1 LYASPPSQPR
11 EERLSWDP
19 SVFPAYPSFSVT
31 DGVVF
36 VASRVL
42 LDFAPGLR
50 VRFTDRERGLERIRG
65 FAERGTSLP
74 VVIYGPEG
82 SGKTALLRQ
91 AIEVLREHGYEVIY
105 IDALAESLGGAVSLT
120 PGIHEALRG
129 LLRSLVGERVQGL
142 VEAVSVLVREALR
155 RLGRPR
161 LAVLL
166 DDVFQ
171 AIGLGRVEAY
181 VKQLLNLIEYPGAEY
196 DRLVVMATSSE
207 GRSRLVLSRHVW
219 SMSLYLWNMD
229 REGLSELYEQL
240 PGDKPGLDTVWR
252 VSGGNP
258 RVLRVLYTMDWS
270 IGDAV
275 AWLVEEKSLATLLR
289 GLQPESLEALRLLVE
304 DPGAAEE
311 RVLGDRELLGLLV
324 DHNLVSVI
332 PERRESLWLDNV
344 PPARDKALGIGG
356 KLAWQTPLHR
366 DAVAYVLQR
375 FWART
380 ASG

>member
-1 LYASPPSQPR
+1 MPSSGRFCPR
-11 EERLSWDP
+11 LAPLSSLAIP
-19 SVFPAYPSFSVT
+19 GVIPVT
-31 DGVVF
+31 D
-36 VASRVL
+36 RVL

-50 VRFTDRERGLERIRG
+50 VRFADRERGLERIRG

-82 SGKTALLRQ
+82 CGKTALLRQ
-91 AIEVLREHGYEVIY
+91 AIMLLRGYGYEVIY
-105 IDALAESLGGAVSLT
+105 IDALAESLGSAVSTT
-120 PGIHEALRG
+120 PGIREALRG
-129 LLRSLVGERVQGL
+129 PLRGLVGEKAWGL
-142 VEAVSVLVREALR
+142 IEAVSVLVREALH
-155 RLGRPR
+155 RLEKPR

-166 DDVFQ
+166 DDAFQ

-196 DRLVVMATSSE
+196 DRLVVVVTSSE
-207 GRSRLVLSRHVW
+207 GRSRLVLSRHAW

-229 REGLSELYEQL
+229 ANGLRELYEQL
-240 PGDKPGLDTVWR
+240 PGKKPGLGTAWR

-258 RVLRVLYTMDWS
+258 RVLRILYAMGWS
-270 IGDAV
+270 IEDAV
-275 AWLVEEKSLATLLR
+275 AWLVEEKNLAALLR
-289 GLQPESLEALRLLVE
+289 GLRPESLEALRLLVE

-344 PPARDKALGIGG
+344 PPARDRVLGIGG
-356 KLAWQTPLHR
+356 SVAWQTPLHR
-366 DAVAYVLQR
+366 DAVAHVLQR
-375 FWART
+375 L
-380 ASG
+380 